1 MGKLADLAAVRTA
14 STGSF
19 VYTPPDAA
27 FGAARILVKPAMGYP
42 KPPPATVSL
51 PVLQK
56 VLTGLRR
63 AAPHA
68 RIVVMEG
75 TTSDLNALET
85 FEALGVTEMI
95 DHMDEVVLA
104 DAEDLL
110 LAEYPNISPEPV
122 KYEEMVAPQYIGEF
136 DCVISVSAF
145 KRTMLQ
151 DDPLISASLK
161 NLYGVFPRE
170 RYHSRSQKS
179 RGQLHHPGVPQVLR
193 DVYFC
198 VGHLFDGAVVD
209 LTQKYSSP
217 DWRPDRVR
225 NIAADIG
232 KVIWGDD
239 LLAVDETACRL
250 AGEPVPDYITAIRQL
265 RKKRQAD
272 NS

>member
-1 MGKLADLAAVRTA
+1 MGKLASLAAVRTA
-14 STGSF
+14 RTESF

-75 TTSDLNALET
+75 TTSDLTALET
-85 FEALGVTEMI
+85 FEKLGVTDMI
-95 DHMDEVVLA
+95 EDMDEVVLA

-122 KYEEMVAPQYIGEF
+122 KYDEMIAPQYIGEF
-136 DCVISVSAF
+136 DCVISVGAF
-145 KRTMLQ
+145 KRTRL
-151 DDPLISASLK
+151 DDTPLISASLK

-170 RYHSRSQKS
+170 HYHSRSEKA
-179 RGQLHHPGVPQVLR
+179 RGQLHQPGVPQVLR

-209 LTQKYSSP
+209 LTQKYTSP

-225 NIAADIG
+225 DVAHDVG

-239 LLAVDETACRL
+239 LLAVDEAACRL
-250 AGEPVPDYITAIRQL
+250 ADEAVPDYINAIRQL
-265 RKKRQAD
+265 REKL
-272 NS
+272 